1 MQSAEQRSLTESGQ
15 SAIKVTSP
23 SGRAVWKKGQKYSI
37 RRSIQGTSEGTIAV
51 GGEAA
56 ESTKSSGFGDR
67 RNGAEEAKAVHTE
80 TTSEDA
86 NAQSAGATGT
96 SQAPAAKV
104 KTVKGHVT
112 PVKVSEAE
120 LKALESEPTGISAG
134 KMANTGV
141 PDTWRRR
148 GSEVMK
154 PPKIDLE
161 CRMVGFETVYPN
173 EIPYYCLFNVWMRN
187 KGTQSPISVEH
198 VLVRLIMEPEE
209 LVLYQEEWGF
219 SGIYGQGWYRL
230 NEPRKILLWY
240 NDGTSRNLINNKVC
254 RLEVELDPQN
264 SLQESEPLRKDNKT
278 VRRWRYRD

>member
-1 MQSAEQRSLTESGQ
+1 MGAVLAIGTFGVIILSFARSPSAEQRSLTEAG
-15 SAIKVTSP
+15 
-23 SGRAVWKKGQKYSI
+23 
-37 RRSIQGTSEGTIAV
+37 
-51 GGEAA
+51 
-56 ESTKSSGFGDR
+56 
-67 RNGAEEAKAVHTE
+67 
-80 TTSEDA
+80 
-86 NAQSAGATGT
+86 QSAGAIGT

-120 LKALESEPTGISAG
+120 LKALESEPTEISAG

-141 PDTWRRR
+141 PVTGKSQ

-161 CRMVGFETVYPN
+161 CRMVGFETVFPN

-240 NDGTSRNLINNKVC
+240 NDGTSRNLINNK
-254 RLEVELDPQN
+254 RA
-264 SLQESEPLRKDNKT
+264 SRSAKT
-278 VRRWRYRD
+278 TRP